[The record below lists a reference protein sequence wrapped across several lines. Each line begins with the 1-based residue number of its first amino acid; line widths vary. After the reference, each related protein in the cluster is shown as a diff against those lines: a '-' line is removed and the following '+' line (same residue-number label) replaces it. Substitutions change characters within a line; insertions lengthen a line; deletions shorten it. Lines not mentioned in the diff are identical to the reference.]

1 MTSEDSKGSFLNLSP
16 TAMWGILLGIVTT
29 GSGAIYVGITTY
41 NRVIAATEAIEE
53 AKPYDDSELR
63 NEVNRLK
70 IQMSGLDTS
79 VNTVKDSM
87 VASSSQLLA
96 VADKASQA
104 KGEAMEA
111 KATANGTSREVDAA
125 LKSIRSEIAATKS
138 GLEDQMKAL
147 KKASTNPL
155 GN

>member
-1 MTSEDSKGSFLNLSP
+1 MSSEDIKTFFSNFSP
-16 TAMWGILLGIVTT
+16 TTMWAILLGVVTT
-29 GSGAIYVGITTY
+29 GFGAIYVGITTY
-41 NRVIAATEAIEE
+41 NRVIAATEAVEE
-53 AKPYDDSELR
+53 YKPYDDTEIK

-70 IQMSGLDTS
+70 IQMSGLESS

-87 VASSSQLLA
+87 VASSSQLVS

-111 KATANGTSREVDAA
+111 KASANGTAREVDAA
-125 LKSIRSEIAATKS
+125 LRSIRSEVTATKE
-138 GLEDQMKAL
+138 GLEAQMKAL
-147 KKASTNPL
+147 KRASTNPL

>member
-53 AKPYDDSELR
+53 AKPYDDTDLK

-87 VASSSQLLA
+87 VASSSQLVA

-111 KATANGTSREVDAA
+111 KAIAGGSSRETTAA
-125 LKSIRSEIAATKS
+125 LSSIREEIKSTKE
-138 GLEDQMKAL
+138 GLEARMKAL
-147 KKASTNPL
+147 QKASTNPL

>member
-1 MTSEDSKGSFLNLSP
+1 MSSEQTQTSYFNFSP
-16 TAMWGILLGIVTT
+16 TTMWAILLGIVTT

-41 NRVIAATEAIEE
+41 NRVISATEAIEA
-53 AKPYDDSELR
+53 AKPYDDTDLK

-70 IQMSGLDTS
+70 IQMSGLESS

-87 VASSSQLLA
+87 VASSNQL
-96 VADKASQA
+96 VAISEKASTA

-111 KATANGTSREVDAA
+111 KASANGTAREVNAA
-125 LKSIRSEIAATKS
+125 LTSVREEVKATREGIES
-138 GLEDQMKAL
+138 QLKAL
-147 KKASTNPL
+147 KRATSNPL